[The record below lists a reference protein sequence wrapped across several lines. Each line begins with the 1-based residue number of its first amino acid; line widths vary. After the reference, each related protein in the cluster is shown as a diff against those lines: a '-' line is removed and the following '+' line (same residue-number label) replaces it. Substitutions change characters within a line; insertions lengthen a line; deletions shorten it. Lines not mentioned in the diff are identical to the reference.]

1 MDPVAHQ
8 ALQTTEQIQKKK
20 EQKKVWSFLI
30 TLSLNSY
37 CNLRYFSIE
46 D

>member
-20 EQKKVWSFLI
+20 EKKRFDL
-30 TLSLNSY
+30 
-37 CNLRYFSIE
+37 F
-46 D
+46 

>member
-20 EQKKVWSFLI
+20 EKKGLI
-30 TLSLNSY
+30 FFNY
-37 CNLRYFSIE
+37 VEFK
-46 D
+46 